1 MKKIFFVL
9 INLLVIV
16 MLLGGCSGFSGR
28 LENDYGNS
36 YRLAIANQT
45 LNPEAEKNLEPVYG
59 IDGNRSTIIIK
70 SLHKSFTEC
79 STKLDSPI
87 EQLDIGGS

>member
-16 MLLGGCSGFSGR
+16 LLLGGCTGFSGR

-36 YRLAIANQT
+36 QRLAIANQT

-59 IDGNRSTIIIK
+59 IDGNTSTIIVK
-70 SLHKSFTEC
+70 RFRDSFTEC
-79 STKLDSPI
+79 SSKPNSPL
-87 EQLDIGGS
+87 ETYGN